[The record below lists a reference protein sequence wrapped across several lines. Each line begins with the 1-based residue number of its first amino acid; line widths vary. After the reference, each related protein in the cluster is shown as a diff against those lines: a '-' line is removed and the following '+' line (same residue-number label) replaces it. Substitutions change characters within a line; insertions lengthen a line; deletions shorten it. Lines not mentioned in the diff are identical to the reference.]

1 MMNKFNVGDEV
12 GVLIAFEDD
21 ENIIHKENIFYFN
34 NVKIVSKSDYDDEV
48 LVLDKIKI
56 NVPIENYSGWL
67 PLTGY
72 EFHFRNTKINELD
85 WASSYNCY
93 FVVTQKN
100 VTKEIVSKFLT
111 QIIDSKSKRIKY
123 LEEELSKAKN
133 ELNQCREYIDEWI
146 KN

>member
-1 MMNKFNVGDEV
+1 MNKFNVGDEV
-12 GVLIAFEDD
+12 GVVIAFEDD
-21 ENIIHKENIFYFN
+21 DNIIHKENIFYFN
-34 NVKIVSKSDYDDEV
+34 NVKIVSKSDYDNEV
-48 LVLDKIKI
+48 FVLDKIKI

-72 EFHFRNTKINELD
+72 EFHFRNTQTNELD
-85 WASSYNCY
+85 YASSYHCY
-93 FVVTQKN
+93 FVVAKTN
-100 VTKEIVSKFLT
+100 LTKEIVGKFLT

-133 ELNQCREYIDEWI
+133 ELNGCREYIDEWN